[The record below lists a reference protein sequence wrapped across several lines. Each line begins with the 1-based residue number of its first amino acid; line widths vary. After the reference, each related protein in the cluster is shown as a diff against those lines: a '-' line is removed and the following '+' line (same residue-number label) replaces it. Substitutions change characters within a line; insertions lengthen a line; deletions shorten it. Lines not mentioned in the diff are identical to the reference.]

1 MNSFSRML
9 GLLRLIPGLAV
20 LLMIFADAN
29 AQEFQDEFNL
39 SSRKLT
45 DTGEAK
51 YFVLTPG
58 FQIVLANADTTL
70 TLTVLNETKTIN
82 NIVTRVVEEKEEQ
95 DGAVSEIARNYY
107 AMDSSTGDVFHFGED
122 IDAYEKG
129 KITGHAGSWMAYK
142 NGSKPGM
149 EMPGAPKVG
158 MKFYQE
164 IAPGVIMDR
173 SEIISLNENLS
184 TKAGQFKGCLK
195 TKDTSKLH
203 ADTLEYRLFAAKI
216 GLAQFEDLKLVRYG
230 K

>member
-1 MNSFSRML
+1 VIVNKLHLIFTAS
-9 GLLRLIPGLAV
+9 LLSV
-20 LLMIFADAN
+20 FFAGQSVALDDW
-29 AQEFQDEFNL
+29 QDEFNL

-45 DTGEAK
+45 DTGESK

-82 NIVTRVVEEKEEQ
+82 NISTRVVEEKEEQ
-95 DGAVSEIARNYY
+95 DGAVTEVAQNYY

-129 KITGHAGSWMAYK
+129 KISGHTGTWMAYK

-149 EMPGAPKVG
+149 AMPGTPKIG

-164 IAPGVIMDR
+164 IAPGIIMDR
-173 SEIISLNENLS
+173 SEIVSLSEKLS
-184 TKAGQFKGCLK
+184 TKAGQFKDCLK
-195 TKDTSKLH
+195 TKDTSKIH
-203 ADTLEYRLFAAKI
+203 ADTLEYRLFAPKI

-230 K
+230 KK

>member
-1 MNSFSRML
+1 MIVNKLHLIFTASLL
-9 GLLRLIPGLAV
+9 GVFLAGQSV
-20 LLMIFADAN
+20 ALDDW
-29 AQEFQDEFNL
+29 QDEFKL
-39 SSRKLT
+39 SSRKLS
-45 DTGEAK
+45 DTGESK

-70 TLTVLNETKTIN
+70 TLKVLNETKTIN
-82 NIVTRVVEEKEEQ
+82 NISTRVVEEKEEQ
-95 DGAVSEIARNYY
+95 NGAVSEIARNYY

-122 IDAYEKG
+122 IDTYENG
-129 KITGHAGSWMAYK
+129 TITSHTGSWMAYK

-149 EMPGAPKVG
+149 AMPGTPKIG

-164 IAPGVIMDR
+164 IAPGIIMDR
-173 SEIISLNENLS
+173 SEIVSLNENLS

-203 ADTLEYRLFAAKI
+203 ADTLEYRLFAPKI

>member
-1 MNSFSRML
+1 MVNKLNLIFTASLL
-9 GLLRLIPGLAV
+9 GVFCAGQSVAL
-20 LLMIFADAN
+20 DDW
-29 AQEFQDEFNL
+29 QDEFNL
-39 SSRKLT
+39 SSRKLS

-82 NIVTRVVEEKEEQ
+82 TISTRVVEEKEEQ
-95 DGAVSEIARNYY
+95 DGAISEIARNYY
-107 AMDSSTGDVFHFGED
+107 AMDSSTGDVFHFGEE
-122 IDAYEKG
+122 IDAYENG

-142 NGSKPGM
+142 NGSKPGL
-149 EMPGAPKVG
+149 EMPGSPRVG

-164 IAPGVIMDR
+164 IAPGVNMDR
-173 SEIISLNENLS
+173 SEIVSLSEKLS

-203 ADTLEYRLFAAKI
+203 ADTLEYRLFAPKI

-230 K
+230 KK